1 MTAPATIEPVRPDDA
16 GALSAWMARVIE
28 HSVTREPALR
38 DELVAN
44 VQANLE
50 LWLADPAP
58 HCHLKAVQ
66 DGRIVGVVLV
76 KEHWNLCSLFV
87 EPDWQ
92 GVGIGRALVEAAFDA
107 CRRRPAPQP
116 VRLIAAPGAVGFY
129 RALGFQR
136 TTSRR
141 ALPDGFE
148 AMERNP

>member
-16 GALSAWMARVIE
+16 GTLRDFMTRVIE

-66 DGRIVGVVLV
+66 GGQLVGVVLV
-76 KEHWNLCSLFV
+76 KAHWNLCSLFV
-87 EPDWQ
+87 EPDRQ
-92 GVGIGRALVEAAFDA
+92 GRGIGRALVEAALDA
-107 CRRRPAPQP
+107 CRRQPVPQP
-116 VRLIAAPGAVGFY
+116 VRLNAAPGAVGFY
-129 RALGFQR
+129 RTLGFR
-136 TTSRR
+136 PTTARR
-141 ALPDGFE
+141 PLPEGFE
-148 AMERNP
+148 AMERCP